1 MSVSAIKI
9 FTIVTVEL
17 QLVTWWSLMTFLIT
31 KFTLHFPTKYG
42 LATWRNTTT
51 HTHSWVSPDS
61 TRTPTPNTRYIP
73 AGGCLVMKFLES
85 SERERVLDAILKMRD
100 IVIIWVSVCR
110 PVVAGLSDGHCE
122 RFLLSSKFHS
132 QFSASRL
139 TGCTSHLTSHTTRHG
154 EWEQLVT
161 FCYDLVSWLYIG
173 NIWCDEMLFQM
184 CTRWLDYSGK

>member
-51 HTHSWVSPDS
+51 HTQSWVSPDS

-122 RFLLSSKFHS
+122 RFLLSSKFHCQFCVSRGVRSTRSNTAPVAAHHMPS
-132 QFSASRL
+132 QLWIRTSSLISGHRL
-139 TGCTSHLTSHTTRHG
+139 WC
-154 EWEQLVT
+154 
-161 FCYDLVSWLYIG
+161 LVSYQTALATI
-173 NIWCDEMLFQM
+173 
-184 CTRWLDYSGK
+184 

>member
-1 MSVSAIKI
+1 
-9 FTIVTVEL
+9 
-17 QLVTWWSLMTFLIT
+17 MTFLIT

-51 HTHSWVSPDS
+51 HTQSWVSPDS
-61 TRTPTPNTRYIP
+61 TRTPTPNTS
-73 AGGCLVMKFLES
+73 LHSSWWFLYYEIS
-85 SERERVLDAILKMRD
+85 RKQWERVLDAILKMRD

-139 TGCTSHLTSHTTRHG
+139 TGCTSHLTPHTTRHG

-161 FCYDLVSWLYIG
+161 FCYDLLSWLYIG
-173 NIWCDEMLFQM
+173 NIWSDEMFVIVSN
-184 CTRWLDYSGK
+184 TRHCAVPD